1 MPHDE
6 HPDDVSDPLLII
18 KELRGVVRRQRLLLL
33 ASFATN
39 VLMFVRLYKSC

>member
-6 HPDDVSDPLLII
+6 YPDDVSDPLPVI

-33 ASFATN
+33 ASLAAN
-39 VLMFVRLYKSC
+39 LVMFVRIYKSC